1 MPSSVVSAINYNE
14 ATATLRITFVSGI
27 IYDYKNVSKDVYL
40 ALKTSKAK
48 GIFLNQHIRNKYQ
61 YEKVQSFTKDGNIV
75 LE

>member
-27 IYDYKNVSKDVYL
+27 IYDYKSVSKDVYL
-40 ALKTSKAK
+40 ALKTSKSK

-61 YEKVQSFTKDGNIV
+61 YEKVQLIY
-75 LE
+75 